1 VKYLSKNAGRE
12 TSDLRVAAV
21 LLFAILNIAVFLL
34 RLVSVWHYGALFS
47 TSGAEAIVTY
57 PIWKAVHNLPVYGWP
72 LSYPFSL
79 TLYNYLF
86 YESYGFFLR
95 MAGVTGSGILA
106 WGRSLTLAFAILG
119 ALAQWKLV
127 QHYLNLRGLR
137 SALSLVFALGLW
149 SCASLIRG
157 WELTMRPDMA
167 AVALVMVAL
176 YTIVRQPRFAFAY
189 AGGLFYLAW
198 SFKQTV
204 ILAFVGVCLFLLFHK
219 RWRDLF
225 LLAAVFAALTSAT
238 LLLSTPEYRFSVL
251 VAPGLV
257 TEFTFAHTVREGS
270 RAVIENAYWI
280 LASIALLLA
289 AGARRLDH
297 TLRLLGTVF
306 LVALLGGLAGMSK
319 TGGTANYML
328 ESFVAGSA
336 LLQIA
341 AFTAPG
347 WLVTALLLSG
357 CAQPAIEVTTVPS
370 GVHFPHNSMLVGI
383 ATADEYADAVALRD
397 RLATMKKPIFTTDDV
412 FSLPWYSNDN
422 HAPALAIDLKFH
434 DATRASCQNGCVE
447 GMLQRGEIPTVMLP
461 SAASSTETCIPG
473 NSSPP
478 SAWARN
484 ASRLSSLWTKLQN
497 ELSGDSTQPNCFY
510 SATTSDDIYRRSLN
524 PNYKKVGEARYL
536 DAMWSIYTLNPQAPS
551 PGASKKQ

>member
-1 VKYLSKNAGRE
+1 VKYVSKGAGRE
-12 TSDLRVAAV
+12 ISDLRVAAV

-34 RLVSVWHYGALFS
+34 RLVSVWHYGSLFS
-47 TSGAEAIVTY
+47 TTGSEAIVTY
-57 PIWKAVHNLPVYGWP
+57 PIWKAVHHLPVYAWP

-86 YESYGFFLR
+86 YQSYAFFLR

-119 ALAQWKLV
+119 AITQWKLV
-127 QHYLNLRGLR
+127 QCYLNLRGLR

-149 SCASLIRG
+149 SCASLVRG
-157 WELTMRPDMA
+157 WPLTMRPDMA
-167 AVALVMVAL
+167 AVALVMAAL
-176 YTIVRQPRFAFAY
+176 YTVVRQPRFAFAY

-198 SFKQTV
+198 SFKQSV
-204 ILAFVGVCLFLLFHK
+204 ILTFAGVCLFLLFHK
-219 RWRDLF
+219 QWRDLF
-225 LLAAVFAALTSAT
+225 MLAAVFAALTSAT
-238 LLLSTPEYRFSVL
+238 LLLSTPAYRFSVL

-257 TEFTFAHTVREGS
+257 KEFAFTHIVRQGS

-280 LASIALLLA
+280 LAPIALLLA

-319 TGGTANYML
+319 TGGTYNYLL

-347 WLVTALLLSG
+347 RLVSALVLFG
-357 CAQPAIEVTTVPS
+357 CVQPAIQVATAPS
-370 GVHFPHNSMLVGI
+370 GVHNSHNSLIVGI

-397 RLATMKKPIFTTDDV
+397 RLATMKKPIFTTDDI

-422 HAPALAIDLKFH
+422 HAAALAIDLRFH

-447 GMLQRGEIPTVMLP
+447 GLLQRGEIPTVLLP
-461 SAASSTETCIPG
+461 SAASSTATCTAG
-473 NSSPP
+473 NSLTPP
-478 SAWARN
+478 AGARN
-484 ASRLSSLWTKLQN
+484 PSRWSSLWTKLQN
-497 ELSGDSTQPNCFY
+497 EISGGSTQPNCFY
-510 SATTSDDIYRRSLN
+510 SATTSDDMYRRSLN
-524 PNYKKVGEARYL
+524 PNYQKVGEARYL
-536 DAMWSIYTLNPQAPS
+536 DAMWSIYTFNPLAPS
-551 PGASKKQ
+551 PDASKKQ